1 MRSSRPSRS
10 AEWRARDR
18 RVLWHPFTQHSAW
31 DEEDFPVIDRAEGSW
46 LVDLDGKRYLD
57 GVSSMWCTA
66 AGHLNPRIVR
76 AIARQLRHLDHATF
90 LGLTNVPA
98 VQLAEKLLAKAPRGL
113 ARAFYSDNGSTAV
126 EIALK
131 MALQYW
137 AQTGRPARTKFISL
151 SEAYHGDT
159 AGAMSVGGVDV
170 FLNAYRPLLFPT
182 IKAPTTYSY
191 RCPKATSLEAC
202 AAHCIEDL
210 RALLERHADELAGV
224 VMEPVVQGAG
234 GMIVQPPG
242 FVKSVEE
249 LCRKHDTFL
258 ILDEV
263 MTGFGR
269 TGTLFACEQD
279 GVRPDLMAISKG
291 LTGGFMPLAATL
303 ATKRIFEGFLG
314 EVKDRKALYHGH
326 TYTGNPIGCAAA
338 LATLESFEKD
348 RIVEKLP
355 PRIEALGKGLRPL
368 QDHPKVG
375 EIRQRGLLAGI
386 ELVANRKTKESFPY
400 EKRTGHR
407 VILEARKRGA
417 ILRPLADVIVVMP
430 PLTASI
436 AEIRRLSRIVVES
449 IISVLGIS

>member
-1 MRSSRPSRS
+1 MRSSRRSPS

-18 RVLWHPFTQHSAW
+18 KVLWHPFTQHSAW
-31 DEEDFPVIDRAEGSW
+31 DDEEFPVIDRAEGSW
-46 LVDLDGKRYLD
+46 LIDLDGNRYLD

-66 AGHLNPRIVR
+66 AGHLNPRVVK
-76 AIARQLRHLDHATF
+76 AIARQLKKLDHATF

-98 VQLAEKLLAKAPRGL
+98 IQLAERLLAKAPRGL
-113 ARAFYSDNGSTAV
+113 ARVFYSDNGSTAV

-131 MALQYW
+131 MAVQYW

-182 IKAPTTYSY
+182 LKAPTTYSY
-191 RCPKATSLEAC
+191 HCPKASTLEGC
-202 AAHCIEDL
+202 AAHCIDDL
-210 RALLERHADELAGV
+210 RALLDRYGDEVAGV
-224 VMEPVVQGAG
+224 VLEPVVQGAG

-249 LCRKHDTFL
+249 LCRKRDTFL

-279 GVRPDLMAISKG
+279 GVRPDLMAVSKG
-291 LTGGFMPLAATL
+291 LTGGFLPLAATL

-314 EVKDRKALYHGH
+314 EVRDRRALFHGH

-338 LATLESFEKD
+338 LATLEAFEAD
-348 RIVEKLP
+348 RILEKLP
-355 PRIEALGKGLRPL
+355 PKIESMRKGLRPL
-368 QDHPKVG
+368 EDHPHVG

-386 ELVANRKTKESFPY
+386 ELVADRKSRASFPY

-417 ILRPLADVIVVMP
+417 ILRPLGDVIVVMP
-430 PLTASI
+430 PLTTST
-436 AEIRRLSRIVVES
+436 AEIQKLTRVVVES
-449 IISVLGIS
+449 VRAVVR